1 MDVPLR
7 KLLNLARAL
16 VYLAMP
22 GSMRESPAL
31 LNLTQ
36 ILDGPSPKF
45 LADDALK
52 QMDKA
57 LERLTKTGWPGGVS
71 RRGLPVNYMFYVHS
85 VTRAVDWDKG
95 DGFPRIL
102 VYAVCATL
110 HQLHLTL

>member
-57 LERLTKTGWPGGVS
+57 LERLTKTGWPGEFRDEAS
-71 RRGLPVNYMFYVHS
+71 PLITCFMCI
-85 VTRAVDWDKG
+85 A
-95 DGFPRIL
+95 
-102 VYAVCATL
+102 
-110 HQLHLTL
+110 